1 MKSMS
6 ATNSSPE
13 QPGQSGNPG
22 QPGEFDHAGEFRQSG
37 ETPPGITPAGEAA
50 SSAVPDASAGA
61 AAGVGADGT
70 ADGTASG
77 AQPGEARSSAIM
89 AAGTLVSRILGF
101 GKTWMLGAALGLGST
116 VNDTF
121 INANNLPNLIFLL
134 VAGGVFNAVLVPQII
149 KASKAPDRGADYIS
163 RLLTLA
169 VLVLL
174 SLTLLVTLLAPFVI
188 ELTTQGYSPQQKAL
202 AVTFAFWCLPQIF
215 FYGLYALL
223 TQVLNANGAFGP
235 AMWAPILN
243 NIVAILGLGMFIWIF
258 GANVAN
264 PHTLDNWGE
273 TQTILVAGFSTLGV
287 IAQTAILLIPV
298 FRLRLGLRPRF
309 GWRGVGLGHAAR
321 LSVWTLLT
329 AAVGQLAFLYV
340 MRIATIPGAERL
352 RLQKAGDLDAAALL
366 PGNAV
371 LEVASQLYLLPH
383 SIIALSLATV
393 LFNRMTRAS
402 QDGNRDELRNALS
415 QGLRTMAV
423 ATVFGALA
431 LFALAGPLGMFFSGG
446 LRTDGVML
454 AQTLTILAL
463 STPFM
468 SANFM
473 MSRVFYANEDARTP
487 FYIQL
492 VLALVN
498 VVAAF
503 FIQFLPIDQI
513 IFAIAILY
521 TGGNILSVIVSAFFL
536 RRLLGHLD
544 GPRIANSYIRMGY
557 AALGSAVAG
566 AGALW
571 LLGNYSPVGF
581 VWTNRLTALVT
592 IVVVGPVMLAVYLLL
607 LKLFR
612 VTELQDL
619 LRPLLGRLGRGAAAP
634 AAAPG
639 GDSGGAA
646 SASGR
651 ASAPASSE
659 RPTAER
665 ATVSMDTGLI
675 PRISGEFDSA
685 SFRAGP
691 APLPEREEAGNR
703 GEAKYLPE
711 EELPGSTRGGR
722 LRDEIPLPGRRTFQ
736 GKPGQ
741 NPYFRPGRKRKK

>member
-1 MKSMS
+1 MKTMS
-6 ATNSSPE
+6 AAKPE
-13 QPGQSGNPG
+13 
-22 QPGEFDHAGEFRQSG
+22 
-37 ETPPGITPAGEAA
+37 PANGG
-50 SSAVPDASAGA
+50 SAQA
-61 AAGVGADGT
+61 
-70 ADGTASG
+70 
-77 AQPGEARSSAIM
+77 GEARSSAIM
-89 AAGTLVSRILGF
+89 AAGTLISRFLGF
-101 GKTWMLGAALGLGST
+101 GKTWLLAAALGLGST

-149 KASKAPDRGADYIS
+149 KASRAPDRGADYIS

-174 SLTLLVTLLAPFVI
+174 SLTLLVTLFAPWVI
-188 ELTTQGYSPQQKAL
+188 ELTTQGYSPEQKSL
-202 AVTFAFWCLPQIF
+202 AVSFAFWCLPQIF

-243 NIVAILGLGMFIWIF
+243 NIVAIAGLGMFIWIL
-258 GANVAN
+258 GPNITN
-264 PHTLDNWGE
+264 PHTLDTWGPF
-273 TQTILVAGFSTLGV
+273 QTFLVAGFSTIGV
-287 IAQTAILLIPV
+287 VAQTAILLIPV
-298 FRLRLGLRPRF
+298 FRLRLKLRPRF
-309 GWRGVGLGHAAR
+309 GWRGVGLGKAAR

-352 RLQKAGDLDAAALL
+352 RLERAGDPAAHRL

-402 QDGNRDELRNALS
+402 QDGNRAELREALS
-415 QGLRTMAV
+415 HGLRTMAV

-446 LRTDGVML
+446 REQDGVML

-487 FYIQL
+487 FLIQL
-492 VLALVN
+492 ILALVN

-503 FIQFLPIDQI
+503 FIQFLPVEQI

-521 TGGNILSVIVSAFFL
+521 TGGNILSVMVSAIFL

-544 GPRIANSYIRMGY
+544 GPRIATSYIRMGY
-557 AALGSAVAG
+557 AALGSALAG
-566 AGALW
+566 AVALW
-571 LLGNYSPVGF
+571 LFGSYQEDGF
-581 VWTNRLTALVT
+581 AWSGRLQALLT
-592 IVVVGPVMLAVYLLL
+592 IIVVGPVMLVVYIFL
-607 LKLFR
+607 LKLFH
-612 VTELQDL
+612 VAELRDL
-619 LRPLLGRLGRGAAAP
+619 MRPLLGRLGRGPAAAP
-634 AAAPG
+634 APSGTVPTQPG
-639 GDSGGAA
+639 DANV
-646 SASGR
+646 
-651 ASAPASSE
+651 PE
-659 RPTAER
+659 RSTPGR
-665 ATVSMDTGLI
+665 ATVSVDTGLI
-675 PRISGEFDSA
+675 PRISGEFDAA

-691 APLPEREEAGNR
+691 QVEEHEYEPVP
-703 GEAKYLPE
+703 EAKTGYLPAE
-711 EELPGSTRGGR
+711 EVPNTARGSLVRE
-722 LRDEIPLPGRRTFQ
+722 EIPLPGRRTYQ
-736 GKPGQ
+736 GTAGH
-741 NPYFRPGRKRKK
+741 NPYFRNRRKKKR

>member
-1 MKSMS
+1 MS
-6 ATNSSPE
+6 SAKPTPAH
-13 QPGQSGNPG
+13 SGPA
-22 QPGEFDHAGEFRQSG
+22 DSKAVQSG
-37 ETPPGITPAGEAA
+37 E
-50 SSAVPDASAGA
+50 V
-61 AAGVGADGT
+61 
-70 ADGTASG
+70 
-77 AQPGEARSSAIM
+77 RSSAIM
-89 AAGTLVSRILGF
+89 AAGTLVSRFLGF
-101 GKTWMLGAALGLGST
+101 AKTWMLAAALGLGST

-149 KASKAPDRGADYIS
+149 KASKAPDKGADYIS

-174 SLTLLVTLLAPFVI
+174 ALTLAVTLLAPWVI
-188 ELTTQGYSPQQKAL
+188 ELTTQGYSPEQKAL
-202 AVTFAFWCLPQIF
+202 AVSFAFWCLPQIF

-223 TQVLNANGAFGP
+223 TQVLNAHGAFGP

-243 NIVAILGLGMFIWIF
+243 NIVAIAGLGMFIWTF
-258 GANVAN
+258 GANAVN
-264 PHTLDNWGE
+264 PHTLDTWGS
-273 TQTILVAGFSTLGV
+273 TQTFLVAGFSTVGV
-287 IAQTAILLIPV
+287 IAQTTILLVPV

-309 GWRGVGLGHAAR
+309 GWRGVGLGQAAR
-321 LSVWTLLT
+321 LSVWTLAT

-352 RLQKAGDLDAAALL
+352 RLEQAGDPAADTM

-402 QDGNRDELRNALS
+402 QDGDRAALRSALS
-415 QGLRTMAV
+415 HGLRTMAV

-446 LRTDGVML
+446 VKQDGAML

-487 FYIQL
+487 FFIQL

-503 FIQFLPIDQI
+503 SIQFLPFDQI

-521 TGGNILSVIVSAFFL
+521 TGGNILSVIVSAVFL

-557 AALGSAVAG
+557 AALGSALAG

-571 LLGNYSPVGF
+571 LLGSYSRDGF
-581 VWTNRLTALVT
+581 AWSTPIAALVT
-592 IVVVGPVMLAVYLLL
+592 IVVVGPVMLAAYLLL

-612 VTELQDL
+612 VTELSDL
-619 LRPLLGRLGRGAAAP
+619 LQPLLGRLRRRAAAE
-634 AAAPG
+634 PG
-639 GDSGGAA
+639 AG
-646 SASGR
+646 
-651 ASAPASSE
+651 E
-659 RPTAER
+659 RPEGPSAARTRPER
-665 ATVSMDTGLI
+665 ATVSVDTGLI
-675 PRISGEFDSA
+675 PRISGEFDAA

-691 APLPEREEAGNR
+691 DLGEQDERAGRTGPEG
-703 GEAKYLPE
+703 GYLPAE
-711 EELPGSTRGGR
+711 DLPSTAEGGLGRG
-722 LRDEIPLPGRRTFQ
+722 DVPLPGRRTYQ
-736 GKPGQ
+736 GPAGH
-741 NPYFRPGRKRKK
+741 NPYFPFGGKKKK

>member
-1 MKSMS
+1 MS
-6 ATNSSPE
+6 AA
-13 QPGQSGNPG
+13 NPPSEKSAPAG
-22 QPGEFDHAGEFRQSG
+22 SAQAGE
-37 ETPPGITPAGEAA
+37 T
-50 SSAVPDASAGA
+50 
-61 AAGVGADGT
+61 
-70 ADGTASG
+70 
-77 AQPGEARSSAIM
+77 RSSAIM
-89 AAGTLVSRILGF
+89 AAGTLVSRFLGF

-149 KASKAPDRGADYIS
+149 KASKGPDRGADYIS

-169 VLVLL
+169 VLVLF
-174 SLTLLVTLLAPFVI
+174 SLTLLVTLLAPWVI

-202 AVTFAFWCLPQIF
+202 AVAFAFWCLPQIF

-243 NIVAILGLGMFIWIF
+243 NIVAIAGLGMFIWIF
-258 GANVAN
+258 GANITN
-264 PHTLDNWGE
+264 PHILDNWGAQ
-273 TQTILVAGFSTLGV
+273 QTFLVAGFSTIGV

-298 FRLRLGLRPRF
+298 FRLKLGLRPRF
-309 GWRGVGLGHAAR
+309 GWRGVGLGQAAK

-352 RLQKAGDLDAAALL
+352 RLQHAGDVAAAASV

-402 QDGNRDELRNALS
+402 QDGNRAELRDALS
-415 QGLRTMAV
+415 HGLRTMAV

-446 LRTDGVML
+446 ERQDGVML

-498 VVAAF
+498 LVAAF
-503 FIQFLPIDQI
+503 FIQFLPFGQI
-513 IFAIAILY
+513 IFAIALLY
-521 TGGNILSVIVSAFFL
+521 TGGNILSVVVSAVFL

-566 AGALW
+566 AAALW
-571 LLGNYSPVGF
+571 LLGSYSPDGF
-581 VWTNRLTALVT
+581 AWSSRPAALVT
-592 IVVVGPVMLAVYLLL
+592 VAVVGPVMLMVYLFL
-607 LKLFR
+607 LKIFH
-612 VTELQDL
+612 VTELRDL
-619 LRPLLGRLGRGAAAP
+619 LRPLLGRLGRGSGPGEPSDYAAGSRSP
-634 AAAPG
+634 
-639 GDSGGAA
+639 SGE
-646 SASGR
+646 
-651 ASAPASSE
+651 SSPEEE
-659 RPTAER
+659 RSTPDR
-665 ATVSMDTGLI
+665 ATVSVDTGLI
-675 PRISGEFDSA
+675 PRISGEFDPT

-691 APLPEREEAGNR
+691 APEPRSRNRPSEATGT
-703 GEAKYLPE
+703 GPDSAPGGGYLPAE
-711 EELPGSTRGGR
+711 DVPTTAKGSL
-722 LRDEIPLPGRRTFQ
+722 LREQIPLPGPRTFQ
-736 GKPGQ
+736 GVAGH
-741 NPYFRPGRKRKK
+741 NPYFRLRRRRKK

>member
-1 MKSMS
+1 MS
-6 ATNSSPE
+6 EAKTT
-13 QPGQSGNPG
+13 QSV
-22 QPGEFDHAGEFRQSG
+22 QS
-37 ETPPGITPAGEAA
+37 
-50 SSAVPDASAGA
+50 
-61 AAGVGADGT
+61 
-70 ADGTASG
+70 
-77 AQPGEARSSAIM
+77 GEARSSAIM
-89 AAGTLVSRILGF
+89 AAGTLVSRFLGF
-101 GKTWMLGAALGLGST
+101 AKTWMLGAALGLGST

-174 SLTLLVTLLAPFVI
+174 ALTALVTLAAPLVI
-188 ELTTQGYSPQQKAL
+188 DLTTQGYSEQQKAL

-223 TQVLNANGAFGP
+223 TQVLNAHGAFGP

-243 NIVAILGLGMFIWIF
+243 NLVAIAGLGMFIWIL
-258 GANVAN
+258 GSNLTN
-264 PHTLDNWGE
+264 PHTLDNWGP
-273 TQTILVAGFSTLGV
+273 TQTFLIAGFSTFGV

-309 GWRGVGLGHAAR
+309 GWRGVGLGQAAK
-321 LSVWTLLT
+321 LSVWTLAT

-352 RLQKAGDLDAAALL
+352 RLDNAGDKAAAAVL

-402 QDGNRDELRNALS
+402 QDGNKAELRDALS
-415 QGLRTMAV
+415 HGLRTMAV

-446 LRTDGVML
+446 KPQDGVML

-463 STPFM
+463 STPFL

-487 FYIQL
+487 LYVQL
-492 VLALVN
+492 WLAVIY
-498 VVAAF
+498 VVGAF
-503 FIQFLPIDQI
+503 FIQFLPVGQI
-513 IFAIAILY
+513 IYAIAILY
-521 TGGNILSVIVSAFFL
+521 TLGNILSVVISVMFL
-536 RRLLGHLD
+536 RRMLGHLD

-557 AALGSAVAG
+557 AGLGSALAG

-571 LLGNYSPVGF
+571 LLGSYRADGF
-581 VWTNRLTALVT
+581 AWSSRPAALVT
-592 IVVVGPVMLAVYLLL
+592 VAVVGPVMLVAYLVLL
-607 LKLFR
+607 RVFH
-612 VTELQDL
+612 VTELRDL
-619 LRPLLGRLGRGAAAP
+619 LRPLMGRFGRGTPAPVSGAVVEPTTAA
-634 AAAPG
+634 
-639 GDSGGAA
+639 
-646 SASGR
+646 
-651 ASAPASSE
+651 
-659 RPTAER
+659 R
-665 ATVSMDTGLI
+665 ATVSDDTGLI
-675 PRISGEFDSA
+675 PRISGEFDAESY
-685 SFRAGP
+685 RAGP
-691 APLPEREEAGNR
+691 AVERVPSQPAEDVPDAP
-703 GEAKYLPE
+703 KTYLPE
-711 EELPGSTRGGR
+711 EDAASTARGSRFR
-722 LRDEIPLPGRRTFQ
+722 PQVPLPGRRTYQ
-736 GKPGQ
+736 GDAGR
-741 NPYFRPGRKRKK
+741 NPYFPTRGNHRK

>member
-1 MKSMS
+1 MS
-6 ATNSSPE
+6 EAKTT
-13 QPGQSGNPG
+13 QSV
-22 QPGEFDHAGEFRQSG
+22 QS
-37 ETPPGITPAGEAA
+37 
-50 SSAVPDASAGA
+50 
-61 AAGVGADGT
+61 
-70 ADGTASG
+70 
-77 AQPGEARSSAIM
+77 GEARSSAIM
-89 AAGTLVSRILGF
+89 AAGTLVSRFLGF
-101 GKTWMLGAALGLGST
+101 AKTWMLGAALGLGST
-116 VNDTF
+116 INDTF

-174 SLTLLVTLLAPFVI
+174 ALTTIVTLAAPLVI
-188 ELTTQGYSPQQKAL
+188 DLTTQGYSEQQKAL

-223 TQVLNANGAFGP
+223 TQVLNAHGAFGP

-243 NIVAILGLGMFIWIF
+243 NLVAISGLGMFIWIL
-258 GANVAN
+258 GENIYN
-264 PHTLDNWGE
+264 PHTLDNWGP
-273 TQTILVAGFSTLGV
+273 TQTLLIAGFSTFGV

-309 GWRGVGLGHAAR
+309 GWRGVGLGQAAK
-321 LSVWTLLT
+321 LSVWTLAT

-352 RLQKAGDLDAAALL
+352 RLDNAGDKAAAAVL

-402 QDGNRDELRNALS
+402 QDGNKAELREALS
-415 QGLRTMAV
+415 HGLRTMAV

-446 LRTDGVML
+446 QPQDGVML

-463 STPFM
+463 STPFL

-487 FYIQL
+487 LYVQL
-492 VLALVN
+492 WLAVIY
-498 VVAAF
+498 VVGAF
-503 FIQFLPIDQI
+503 FIQFLPVGQI
-513 IFAIAILY
+513 IYAIAILY
-521 TGGNILSVIVSAFFL
+521 TLGNILSVVISVVFL

-557 AALGSAVAG
+557 AGLGSALAG
-566 AGALW
+566 AAALW
-571 LLGNYSPVGF
+571 LLGSYRADGF
-581 VWTNRLTALVT
+581 AWSSRPAALVT
-592 IVVVGPVMLAVYLLL
+592 VVVVGPVMLIAYLVLL
-607 LKLFR
+607 RVFH
-612 VTELQDL
+612 VTELRDL
-619 LRPLLGRLGRGAAAP
+619 LRPLMGRLGRGIPAP
-634 AAAPG
+634 AG
-639 GDSGGAA
+639 
-646 SASGR
+646 
-651 ASAPASSE
+651 APAE
-659 RPTAER
+659 PTTPAR
-665 ATVSMDTGLI
+665 ATVSDDTGLI
-675 PRISGEFDSA
+675 PRISGEFDAA

-691 APLPEREEAGNR
+691 ALAPQRSSEAAADDSS
-703 GEAKYLPE
+703 EAPKTYLPE
-711 EELPGSTRGGR
+711 EDAPSTARGGKFSPQV
-722 LRDEIPLPGRRTFQ
+722 PLPGRRTYQ
-736 GKPGQ
+736 GDVGQ
-741 NPYFRPGRKRKK
+741 NPYFPVRGNHRK

>member
-1 MKSMS
+1 MKAMS
-6 ATNSSPE
+6 ATNFPSDKAGR
-13 QPGQSGNPG
+13 PG
-22 QPGEFDHAGEFRQSG
+22 D
-37 ETPPGITPAGEAA
+37 
-50 SSAVPDASAGA
+50 AVPDGVPPKPAGPDTTPGAVAASE
-61 AAGVGADGT
+61 T
-70 ADGTASG
+70 
-77 AQPGEARSSAIM
+77 RSSAIM
-89 AAGTLVSRILGF
+89 AAGTLVSRFLGF
-101 GKTWMLGAALGLGST
+101 GKTWMLGTALGLGST

-169 VLVLL
+169 VLLL
-174 SLTLLVTLLAPFVI
+174 LGLTALVTLAAPWVI
-188 ELTTQGYSPQQKAL
+188 ELTTQGYTPQQKAL
-202 AVTFAFWCLPQIF
+202 AVAFAFWCLPQIF

-243 NIVAILGLGMFIWIF
+243 NLVAIAGLGMFIWIF
-258 GANVAN
+258 DANEVN
-264 PHTLDNWGE
+264 PHTLDNWGD
-273 TQTILVAGFSTLGV
+273 TQTLLVAGFSTIGV
-287 IAQTAILLIPV
+287 VSQTAILMIPV
-298 FRLRLGLRPRF
+298 MRLKLGIRPRF
-309 GWRGVGLGHAAR
+309 GWRGVGLGQAAK

-340 MRIATIPGAERL
+340 MRIATIPGAERI
-352 RLQKAGDLDAAALL
+352 RLQQAGDPAAYML

-402 QDGNRDELRNALS
+402 QDGNRDELRDALS
-415 QGLRTMAV
+415 HGLRTMAV

-446 LRTDGVML
+446 LRQDGVML

-487 FYIQL
+487 FYVQL
-492 VLALVN
+492 LLA
-498 VVAAF
+498 VVYVAGAF
-503 FIQFLPIDQI
+503 AIQFLPVTQI
-513 IFAIAILY
+513 IYAIAVLY
-521 TGGNILSVIVSAFFL
+521 MVGNILSVVISAWFL

-557 AALGSAVAG
+557 AALGSAIAG

-571 LLGNYSPVGF
+571 LLGSYSPDGF
-581 VWTNRLTALVT
+581 AWRDRLTALITV
-592 IVVVGPVMLAVYLLL
+592 VVVGPIMLVAYFFL

-612 VTELQDL
+612 VSELRDL
-619 LRPLLGRLGRGAAAP
+619 LRPLLGRLGRGGPAAP
-634 AAAPG
+634 PAEGGTPPSDSSPG
-639 GDSGGAA
+639 SGPDSPSGSPTGG
-646 SASGR
+646 R
-651 ASAPASSE
+651 QYP
-659 RPTAER
+659 ER
-665 ATVSMDTGLI
+665 ATTSVDTGLI
-675 PRISGEFDSA
+675 PRISGEFDA
-685 SFRAGP
+685 VSFRAGP
-691 APLPEREEAGNR
+691 APEQEAPGR
-703 GEAKYLPE
+703 GVRGKEPLDGDDPPTSDGDYLPGE
-711 EELPGSTRGGR
+711 DQPSTARGGF
-722 LRDEIPLPGRRTFQ
+722 LREQIPLPGRRTFQ
-736 GKPGQ
+736 GKPGE
-741 NPYFRPGRKRKK
+741 NPHFKPRKPRKK

>member
-1 MKSMS
+1 MS
-6 ATNSSPE
+6 EAKTT
-13 QPGQSGNPG
+13 QSV
-22 QPGEFDHAGEFRQSG
+22 QS
-37 ETPPGITPAGEAA
+37 
-50 SSAVPDASAGA
+50 
-61 AAGVGADGT
+61 
-70 ADGTASG
+70 
-77 AQPGEARSSAIM
+77 GEARSSAIM
-89 AAGTLVSRILGF
+89 AAGTLVSRFLGF
-101 GKTWMLGAALGLGST
+101 AKTWMLGAALGLGST

-174 SLTLLVTLLAPFVI
+174 ALTALVTLAAPLVI
-188 ELTTQGYSPQQKAL
+188 DLTTQGYSEQQKAL

-223 TQVLNANGAFGP
+223 TQVLNAHGAFGP

-243 NIVAILGLGMFIWIF
+243 NLVAIAGLGMFIWIL
-258 GANVAN
+258 GANITN
-264 PHTLDNWGE
+264 PHTIDNWGP
-273 TQTILVAGFSTLGV
+273 TQTFLIAGFSTFGV

-309 GWRGVGLGHAAR
+309 GWRGVGLGQAAK
-321 LSVWTLLT
+321 LSVWTLAT

-352 RLQKAGDLDAAALL
+352 RLDNAGDTAAAAVL

-402 QDGNRDELRNALS
+402 QDGNKAELRDALS
-415 QGLRTMAV
+415 HGLRTMAV

-446 LRTDGVML
+446 NPQDGVML

-463 STPFM
+463 STPFL

-487 FYIQL
+487 LYVQL
-492 VLALVN
+492 WLAVIY
-498 VVAAF
+498 VVGAF
-503 FIQFLPIDQI
+503 FIQFLPVGQI
-513 IFAIAILY
+513 IYAIAILY
-521 TGGNILSVIVSAFFL
+521 TLGNILSVVISVVFL

-557 AALGSAVAG
+557 AGLGSALAG
-566 AGALW
+566 AAALW
-571 LLGNYSPVGF
+571 LLGSYRADGF
-581 VWTNRLTALVT
+581 AWSSRPAALVT
-592 IVVVGPVMLAVYLLL
+592 VVVVGPVMLLAYLVLL
-607 LKLFR
+607 RVFH
-612 VTELQDL
+612 VTELRDL
-619 LRPLLGRLGRGAAAP
+619 LRPLMGRLGRGAPEPVAA
-634 AAAPG
+634 
-639 GDSGGAA
+639 GAT
-646 SASGR
+646 
-651 ASAPASSE
+651 E
-659 RPTAER
+659 PTTPER
-665 ATVSMDTGLI
+665 ATVSDDTGLI
-675 PRISGEFDSA
+675 PRISGEFDAA

-691 APLPEREEAGNR
+691 AVGPQRTASAAAVDAP
-703 GEAKYLPE
+703 KTYLPDE
-711 EELPGSTRGGR
+711 DVPSTALGGR
-722 LRDEIPLPGRRTFQ
+722 FRPQVPLPGRRTYQ
-736 GKPGQ
+736 GDAGR
-741 NPYFRPGRKRKK
+741 NPYFPSRQNKK

>member
-1 MKSMS
+1 
-6 ATNSSPE
+6 
-13 QPGQSGNPG
+13 
-22 QPGEFDHAGEFRQSG
+22 
-37 ETPPGITPAGEAA
+37 
-50 SSAVPDASAGA
+50 
-61 AAGVGADGT
+61 
-70 ADGTASG
+70 
-77 AQPGEARSSAIM
+77 M

-101 GKTWMLGAALGLGST
+101 AKTWMLAAALGLGST

-149 KASKAPDRGADYIS
+149 KASKAPDRGADYVS

-174 SLTLLVTLLAPFVI
+174 SLTLLVTLLAPWVI
-188 ELTTQGYSPQQKAL
+188 ELTTQDYSPQQKAL
-202 AVTFAFWCLPQIF
+202 AVSFAFWCLPQIF

-223 TQVLNANGAFGP
+223 TQILNANGAFGP

-243 NIVAILGLGMFIWIF
+243 NIVAIAGLGMFIGIM
-258 GANVAN
+258 GANAAN
-264 PHTLDNWGE
+264 PHTVNNWDPF
-273 TQTILVAGFSTLGV
+273 QTFLVAGFSTIGV
-287 IAQTAILLIPV
+287 VSQTAILLVPV

-309 GWRGVGLGHAAR
+309 GWRGVGLGQAAR
-321 LSVWTLLT
+321 LGIWTLAT

-352 RLQKAGDLDAAALL
+352 RLEQAGDPAADTV

-402 QDGNRDELRNALS
+402 QDGNHTELRSALS
-415 QGLRTMAV
+415 HGLRTMAV

-446 LRTDGVML
+446 ERQDGVML
-454 AQTLTILAL
+454 AQTLTILSL

-487 FYIQL
+487 FFIQL
-492 VLALVN
+492 VLASVN
-498 VVAAF
+498 VGAAF
-503 FIQFLPIDQI
+503 LIQFLPFDQI

-521 TGGNILSVIVSAFFL
+521 TGGNILSVIVSAIFL

-544 GPRIANSYIRMGY
+544 GPRVANSYIRMGY
-557 AALGSAVAG
+557 AALGSALAG
-566 AGALW
+566 ALALW
-571 LLGNYSPVGF
+571 LLGNYSPDGF
-581 VWTNRLTALVT
+581 AWSSPFAALVT
-592 IVVVGPVMLAVYLLL
+592 IVVVGPIMLAAYLVL

-612 VTELQDL
+612 VTELRDL
-619 LRPLLGRLGRGAAAP
+619 LQPLLGRFSRGSSAEPGPGAADP
-634 AAAPG
+634 AGETAASPEGDAGTPAPG
-639 GDSGGAA
+639 GS
-646 SASGR
+646 R
-651 ASAPASSE
+651 AVRAQPD
-659 RPTAER
+659 R
-665 ATVSMDTGLI
+665 ATISVDTGLI
-675 PRISGEFDSA
+675 PRISGEFDAA

-691 APLPEREEAGNR
+691 DIRERKERRTGWPAGPEG
-703 GEAKYLPE
+703 GYLPAE
-711 EELPGSTRGGR
+711 DRPSSAEGGLGRG
-722 LRDEIPLPGRRTFQ
+722 DVPLPGRRTYQ
-736 GKPGQ
+736 GPAGQ
-741 NPYFRPGRKRKK
+741 NPHFPFGRKKKK

>member
-1 MKSMS
+1 V
-6 ATNSSPE
+6 
-13 QPGQSGNPG
+13 
-22 QPGEFDHAGEFRQSG
+22 
-37 ETPPGITPAGEAA
+37 PAGA
-50 SSAVPDASAGA
+50 SE
-61 AAGVGADGT
+61 T
-70 ADGTASG
+70 
-77 AQPGEARSSAIM
+77 RSSAIM
-89 AAGTLVSRILGF
+89 AAGTLVSRFLGF

-169 VLVLL
+169 VLLL
-174 SLTLLVTLLAPFVI
+174 LGLTALVTLAAPWVI
-188 ELTTQGYSPQQKAL
+188 ELTTQGYSPQQQAL
-202 AVTFAFWCLPQIF
+202 AVSFAFWCLPQIF

-243 NIVAILGLGMFIWIF
+243 NVVGIAGLGMFIWTF
-258 GANVAN
+258 GQNAVN
-264 PHTLDNWGE
+264 PHDLDTWTS
-273 TQTILVAGFSTLGV
+273 TQTLLVAGFSTIGV
-287 IAQTAILLIPV
+287 IAQTAILLVPV
-298 FRLRLGLRPRF
+298 FRLKLGLRPKF
-309 GWRGVGLGHAAR
+309 GWRGVGLGQAAK

-352 RLQKAGDLDAAALL
+352 RLKEAGDPAAQML

-402 QDGNRDELRNALS
+402 QDGNRNELRDALS
-415 QGLRTMAV
+415 HGLRTMAV

-446 LRTDGVML
+446 LRQDGVML

-487 FYIQL
+487 FYVQL
-492 VLALVN
+492 LLA
-498 VVAAF
+498 VVYVAGAF
-503 FIQFLPIDQI
+503 AIQFMPVGQI
-513 IFAIAILY
+513 IYAIAILY
-521 TGGNILSVIVSAFFL
+521 MVGNILSVVISAYFL

-571 LLGNYSPVGF
+571 LMGSYSADGF
-581 VWTNRLTALVT
+581 AWSDRIAALVT
-592 IVVVGPVMLAVYLLL
+592 LIVVGPIMLVVYVFL
-607 LKLFR
+607 LKIFH
-612 VTELQDL
+612 VSELRDL
-619 LRPLLGRLGRGAAAP
+619 LRPLLGRLGRGGTGP
-634 AAAPG
+634 SDTTG
-639 GDSGGAA
+639 GTPSS
-646 SASGR
+646 SASGSGSGSG
-651 ASAPASSE
+651 AE
-659 RPTAER
+659 RPTPER
-665 ATVSMDTGLI
+665 ATVSVDTGPI
-675 PRISGEFDSA
+675 PRISGEFDA
-685 SFRAGP
+685 TSFRAGP
-691 APLPEREEAGNR
+691 APERQAPTARPAVSPEQVSEPS
-703 GEAKYLPE
+703 GEYLPAE
-711 EELPGSTRGGR
+711 DVPATARGGL
-722 LRDEIPLPGRRTFQ
+722 LREEIPLPGRRTFQ
-736 GKPGQ
+736 GQPGR
-741 NPYFRPGRKRKK
+741 NPHFRPRRPRKK

>member
-1 MKSMS
+1 M
-6 ATNSSPE
+6 
-13 QPGQSGNPG
+13 
-22 QPGEFDHAGEFRQSG
+22 
-37 ETPPGITPAGEAA
+37 
-50 SSAVPDASAGA
+50 SSAKPAPVPSGSADSKA
-61 AAGVGADGT
+61 V
-70 ADGTASG
+70 
-77 AQPGEARSSAIM
+77 QPGEARSSAIM
-89 AAGTLVSRILGF
+89 AAGTLVSRFLGF
-101 GKTWMLGAALGLGST
+101 AKTWMLAAALGLGST

-149 KASKAPDRGADYIS
+149 KASKAPDKGADYIS

-174 SLTLLVTLLAPFVI
+174 VLTLLVTLLAPQVI
-188 ELTTQGYSPQQKAL
+188 QLTTQGYSPQQKAL
-202 AVTFAFWCLPQIF
+202 AVSFAFWCLPQIF

-223 TQVLNANGAFGP
+223 TQVLNAHGAFGP
-235 AMWAPILN
+235 AMWAPIIN
-243 NIVAILGLGMFIWIF
+243 NIVAIAGLGMFIAIM
-258 GANVAN
+258 GANAVN
-264 PHTLDNWGE
+264 PHTIDNWGS
-273 TQTILVAGFSTLGV
+273 TQTILVAGFSTIGV
-287 IAQTAILLIPV
+287 VAQTAILLIPV

-309 GWRGVGLGHAAR
+309 GWRGVGLGHAAK
-321 LSVWTLLT
+321 LSVWTLAT

-352 RLQKAGDLDAAALL
+352 RLQQAGDPAADSM

-402 QDGNRDELRNALS
+402 QEGDRAALRSALS
-415 QGLRTMAV
+415 HGLRTMAV

-446 LRTDGVML
+446 VRQDGVML

-487 FYIQL
+487 FFIQL

-503 FIQFLPIDQI
+503 AIQFLAFDKI
-513 IFAIAILY
+513 IFAIALLY

-557 AALGSAVAG
+557 AALGSALAG
-566 AGALW
+566 AVALW
-571 LLGNYSPVGF
+571 LLGSYNPDGYAWSDRIAAF
-581 VWTNRLTALVT
+581 VT
-592 IVVVGPVMLAVYLLL
+592 IVVVGPVMLVVYFLL
-607 LKLFR
+607 LKVFR

-619 LRPLLGRLGRGAAAP
+619 LQPLLGRLRRRAAEPVPEAGTEP
-634 AAAPG
+634 QA
-639 GDSGGAA
+639 GGAA
-646 SASGR
+646 EVRR
-651 ASAPASSE
+651 AP
-659 RPTAER
+659 ER
-665 ATVSMDTGLI
+665 ATISVDTGLI
-675 PRISGEFDSA
+675 PRISGGFDA
-685 SFRAGP
+685 ESFRAGP
-691 APLPEREEAGNR
+691 DIREEDSFPYGRPAGPE
-703 GEAKYLPE
+703 GGYLPAE
-711 EELPGSTRGGR
+711 DLPSTALGGLGRG
-722 LRDEIPLPGRRTFQ
+722 DAPLPGRRTYQ
-736 GKPGQ
+736 GPAGH
-741 NPYFRPGRKRKK
+741 NPYFPFSRKKKK

>member
-1 MKSMS
+1 MKTMS
-6 ATNSSPE
+6 PAKPTPSH
-13 QPGQSGNPG
+13 SGPA
-22 QPGEFDHAGEFRQSG
+22 DSDAVHA
-37 ETPPGITPAGEAA
+37 
-50 SSAVPDASAGA
+50 
-61 AAGVGADGT
+61 
-70 ADGTASG
+70 
-77 AQPGEARSSAIM
+77 GEARSSAIM
-89 AAGTLVSRILGF
+89 AAGTLVSRFLGF
-101 GKTWMLGAALGLGST
+101 GKTWMLVAALGLGST

-149 KASKAPDRGADYIS
+149 KASTAPDRGADYIS

-169 VLVLL
+169 ILVLL
-174 SLTLLVTLLAPFVI
+174 TLTLLVTLLAPWVI
-188 ELTTQGYSPQQKAL
+188 ELTTQGYSPQQKSL
-202 AVTFAFWCLPQIF
+202 AVSFAFWCLPQVF

-243 NIVAILGLGMFIWIF
+243 NIVAIAGLGMFIAIF
-258 GANVAN
+258 GANVAH
-264 PHTLDNWGE
+264 PHTLDNWGPF
-273 TQTILVAGFSTLGV
+273 QTFLVAGFSTIGV

-309 GWRGVGLGHAAR
+309 GWRGVGLGQAAR
-321 LSVWTLLT
+321 LSVWTLAT

-352 RLQKAGDLDAAALL
+352 RLEKAGDPAAETL

-402 QDGNRDELRNALS
+402 QAGNRNELRNALS
-415 QGLRTMAV
+415 HGLRTMAV

-446 LRTDGVML
+446 ERQDGAML
-454 AQTLTILAL
+454 AQALTILAL

-487 FYIQL
+487 FLIQL

-498 VVAAF
+498 VVSAF
-503 FIQFLPIDQI
+503 LIQFLPYDQI

-544 GPRIANSYIRMGY
+544 GPRIVNSYIRMGY
-557 AALGSAVAG
+557 AALGSAIAG
-566 AGALW
+566 AVALW
-571 LLGNYSPVGF
+571 LLGSYSPDGF
-581 VWTNRLTALVT
+581 AWSSRIAALVT
-592 IVVVGPVMLAVYLLL
+592 IVVVGPVMLAVYFFL
-607 LKLFR
+607 LKVFR
-612 VTELQDL
+612 VTELRDL
-619 LRPLLGRLGRGAAAP
+619 MQPLLGRLRRGPATETGVKPRAEVAAP
-634 AAAPG
+634 APTT
-639 GDSGGAA
+639 
-646 SASGR
+646 
-651 ASAPASSE
+651 PA
-659 RPTAER
+659 R
-665 ATVSMDTGLI
+665 ATVSVDTGLI
-675 PRISGEFDSA
+675 PRISGEFDAA

-691 APLPEREEAGNR
+691 DMRGLDEAPHGQSTGPDG
-703 GEAKYLPE
+703 GYLPA
-711 EELPGSTRGGR
+711 EELPGTAQGGLGRG
-722 LRDEIPLPGRRTFQ
+722 DIPLPGRRTYQ
-736 GKPGQ
+736 GPAGH
-741 NPYFRPGRKRKK
+741 NPYFPFGRKKKK

>member
-1 MKSMS
+1 
-6 ATNSSPE
+6 
-13 QPGQSGNPG
+13 
-22 QPGEFDHAGEFRQSG
+22 
-37 ETPPGITPAGEAA
+37 
-50 SSAVPDASAGA
+50 
-61 AAGVGADGT
+61 
-70 ADGTASG
+70 
-77 AQPGEARSSAIM
+77 
-89 AAGTLVSRILGF
+89 
-101 GKTWMLGAALGLGST
+101 MLGAALGLGST

-169 VLVLL
+169 VLLL
-174 SLTLLVTLLAPFVI
+174 LGLTALVTLAAPWVI
-188 ELTTQGYSPQQKAL
+188 ELTTQGYSPQQQAL
-202 AVTFAFWCLPQIF
+202 AVSFAFWCLPQIF

-243 NIVAILGLGMFIWIF
+243 NVVGIAGLGMFIWIF
-258 GANVAN
+258 GANIAN
-264 PHTLDNWGE
+264 PHTLDNWGS
-273 TQTILVAGFSTLGV
+273 TQTLLVAGFSTIGV
-287 IAQTAILLIPV
+287 VAQTAILLIPV
-298 FRLRLGLRPRF
+298 FRLKLGLRPKF
-309 GWRGVGLGHAAR
+309 GWRGVGLGQAAK

-352 RLQKAGDLDAAALL
+352 RLKDAGDPAATML

-402 QDGNRDELRNALS
+402 QDGNRNELRDALS
-415 QGLRTMAV
+415 HGLRTMAV

-446 LRTDGVML
+446 SRQDGVML

-487 FYIQL
+487 FYVQL
-492 VLALVN
+492 LLA
-498 VVAAF
+498 VVYVAGAF
-503 FIQFLPIDQI
+503 AIQFMPVGQI
-513 IFAIAILY
+513 IYAIAILY
-521 TGGNILSVIVSAFFL
+521 MVGNILSVVISAFFL

-571 LLGNYSPVGF
+571 LMGSYSPDGF
-581 VWTNRLTALVT
+581 AWSDRLAALVT
-592 IVVVGPVMLAVYLLL
+592 LIVVGPIMLVVYVVL
-607 LKLFR
+607 LKIFH
-612 VTELQDL
+612 VSELRDL
-619 LRPLLGRLGRGAAAP
+619 LRPLLGRLGRRGAGPSDTA
-634 AAAPG
+634 G
-639 GDSGGAA
+639 GTPSSSS
-646 SASGR
+646 SASGSR
-651 ASAPASSE
+651 SGAE
-659 RPTAER
+659 RPTPER
-665 ATVSMDTGLI
+665 ATVSVDTGLI
-675 PRISGEFDSA
+675 PRISGEFDSP

-691 APLPEREEAGNR
+691 APERHAPAAPAVTPSENGVRPAG
-703 GEAKYLPE
+703 GYLPAE
-711 EELPGSTRGGR
+711 DVPGTARGGL
-722 LRDEIPLPGRRTFQ
+722 LREEIPLPGRRTFQ
-736 GKPGQ
+736 GQ
-741 NPYFRPGRKRKK
+741 PGRNPHFKARRPRKK

>member
-1 MKSMS
+1 MS
-6 ATNSSPE
+6 AAKPE
-13 QPGQSGNPG
+13 PAEGGSA
-22 QPGEFDHAGEFRQSG
+22 HA
-37 ETPPGITPAGEAA
+37 
-50 SSAVPDASAGA
+50 
-61 AAGVGADGT
+61 
-70 ADGTASG
+70 
-77 AQPGEARSSAIM
+77 GEARSSAIM
-89 AAGTLVSRILGF
+89 AAGTLISRFLGF
-101 GKTWMLGAALGLGST
+101 GKTWMLAFALGLGST

-169 VLVLL
+169 VIVLL
-174 SLTLLVTLLAPFVI
+174 SLTLLVTLFAPLVI
-188 ELTTQGYSPQQKAL
+188 DLTTQNYSPEQKSL
-202 AVTFAFWCLPQIF
+202 AISFAFWCLPQIF

-243 NIVAILGLGMFIWIF
+243 NIVAIAGLGMFIWIL
-258 GANVAN
+258 GPNVTN
-264 PHTLDNWGE
+264 PHTLETWGPF
-273 TQTILVAGFSTLGV
+273 QTFLVAGFSTIGV
-287 IAQTAILLIPV
+287 VAQTAILMVPV
-298 FRLRLGLRPRF
+298 LKLRLRLRPRF
-309 GWRGVGLGHAAR
+309 GWRGVGLGQAAK

-352 RLQKAGDLDAAALL
+352 RLEQAGDPAAGRL
-366 PGNAV
+366 PGNAI

-402 QDGNRDELRNALS
+402 QDGNRAALRDALS
-415 QGLRTMAV
+415 HGLRTMAV

-446 LRTDGVML
+446 KEQDGVML

-487 FYIQL
+487 FFIQL
-492 VLALVN
+492 ILALVN

-503 FIQFLPIDQI
+503 FIQFLPADQI

-521 TGGNILSVIVSAFFL
+521 TVGNILSVMVSAAFL

-544 GPRIANSYIRMGY
+544 GPRVANSYIRMGY
-557 AALGSAVAG
+557 AALGSALTG
-566 AGALW
+566 AVALW
-571 LLGNYSPVGF
+571 LMGSYQEDGF
-581 VWTNRLTALVT
+581 AWSGRIQALVT
-592 IVVVGPVMLAVYLLL
+592 IAVVGPVMLVTYLFL
-607 LKLFR
+607 LKAFH
-612 VTELQDL
+612 VSELRDL
-619 LRPLLGRLGRGAAAP
+619 LRPLLGRLGRGP
-634 AAAPG
+634 AAAPT
-639 GDSGGAA
+639 AQ
-646 SASGR
+646 R
-651 ASAPASSE
+651 TTSE
-659 RPTAER
+659 SPDR
-665 ATVSMDTGLI
+665 ATVSVDTGLI

-691 APLPEREEAGNR
+691 KMEHDDEDVATGAG
-703 GEAKYLPE
+703 YLPAE
-711 EELPGSTRGGR
+711 EIPNTARGSMVRQ
-722 LRDEIPLPGRRTFQ
+722 EIPLPGRRTYQ
-736 GKPGQ
+736 GTAGH
-741 NPYFRPGRKRKK
+741 NPYFRTRRKKKK

>member
-1 MKSMS
+1 
-6 ATNSSPE
+6 
-13 QPGQSGNPG
+13 
-22 QPGEFDHAGEFRQSG
+22 
-37 ETPPGITPAGEAA
+37 
-50 SSAVPDASAGA
+50 
-61 AAGVGADGT
+61 
-70 ADGTASG
+70 
-77 AQPGEARSSAIM
+77 M
-89 AAGTLVSRILGF
+89 AAGTLVSRFLGF
-101 GKTWMLGAALGLGST
+101 AKTWMLAAALGLGST

-149 KASKAPDRGADYIS
+149 KASKAPDKGADYIS

-174 SLTLLVTLLAPFVI
+174 TLTLAVTLLAPWVI
-188 ELTTQGYSPQQKAL
+188 ELTTQGYSPEQKAL
-202 AVTFAFWCLPQIF
+202 AVSFAFWCLPQIF

-223 TQVLNANGAFGP
+223 TQVLNAHGAFGP

-243 NIVAILGLGMFIWIF
+243 NIVAITGLGMFIWIF
-258 GANVAN
+258 GANAAN
-264 PHTLDNWGE
+264 PHTLDTWGS
-273 TQTILVAGFSTLGV
+273 TQTFLVAGFSTIGV

-309 GWRGVGLGHAAR
+309 GWRGVGLGQAAR
-321 LSVWTLLT
+321 LSVWTLAT

-352 RLQKAGDLDAAALL
+352 RLEQAGDPAADTM

-402 QDGNRDELRNALS
+402 QDGDRAALRSALS
-415 QGLRTMAV
+415 HGLRTMAV

-446 LRTDGVML
+446 VKQDGAML

-487 FYIQL
+487 FFIQL

-503 FIQFLPIDQI
+503 SIQFLPYDQI

-521 TGGNILSVIVSAFFL
+521 TGGNILSVIVSAVFL

-557 AALGSAVAG
+557 AALGSALAG

-571 LLGNYSPVGF
+571 LLGSYSRDGF
-581 VWTNRLTALVT
+581 AWSTPIAALVT
-592 IVVVGPVMLAVYLLL
+592 IVVVGPVMLAAYLLL

-612 VTELQDL
+612 VTELSDL
-619 LRPLLGRLGRGAAAP
+619 MQPLLGRLRRRAAAEPTAGDRPGGP
-634 AAAPG
+634 AAP
-639 GDSGGAA
+639 
-646 SASGR
+646 R
-651 ASAPASSE
+651 T
-659 RPTAER
+659 RPER
-665 ATVSMDTGLI
+665 ATVSVDTGLI
-675 PRISGEFDSA
+675 PRISGEFDAA

-691 APLPEREEAGNR
+691 DLGEQDERAGRAGPEG
-703 GEAKYLPE
+703 GYLPAE
-711 EELPGSTRGGR
+711 DLPSTAEGGLGRG
-722 LRDEIPLPGRRTFQ
+722 DIPLPGRRTYQ
-736 GKPGQ
+736 GPAGH
-741 NPYFRPGRKRKK
+741 NPYFPFGGKKKK

>member
-1 MKSMS
+1 MS
-6 ATNSSPE
+6 AANPSSD
-13 QPGQSGNPG
+13 QPA
-22 QPGEFDHAGEFRQSG
+22 QPG
-37 ETPPGITPAGEAA
+37 ETPPGVTPASEAA
-50 SSAVPDASAGA
+50 SSA
-61 AAGVGADGT
+61 
-70 ADGTASG
+70 

-89 AAGTLVSRILGF
+89 AAGTLVSRVLGF

-174 SLTLLVTLLAPFVI
+174 SLTALVTLFAPAVI
-188 ELTTQGYSPQQKAL
+188 ELTTQGYSPQQRAL
-202 AVTFAFWCLPQIF
+202 AVAFAFWCLPQIF

-243 NIVAILGLGMFIWIF
+243 NIVAIAGLGMFIWIF
-258 GANVAN
+258 GANVVN
-264 PHTLDNWGE
+264 PHSLDNWGAS
-273 TQTILVAGFSTLGV
+273 QTFFVAGFSTIGV
-287 IAQTAILLIPV
+287 VSQTAILLIPV
-298 FRLRLGLRPRF
+298 LRLKLGLRPRF
-309 GWRGVGLGHAAR
+309 GWRGVGLGQAAR
-321 LSVWTLLT
+321 LSVWTLMT

-352 RLQKAGDLDAAALL
+352 RLQEAGDPAAAML

-402 QDGNRDELRNALS
+402 QDGNRVALREALS

-503 FIQFLPIDQI
+503 FIQFLPFDQI
-513 IFAIAILY
+513 IFAIAVLY
-521 TGGNILSVIVSAFFL
+521 TAGNILSVVVSSFFL

-544 GPRIANSYIRMGY
+544 GPRIINSYIRMGY
-557 AALGSAVAG
+557 AALGSAIAG

-571 LLGNYSPVGF
+571 LMGSYSPVGF
-581 VWTNRLTALVT
+581 AWSSRPAALVT
-592 IVVVGPVMLAVYLLL
+592 IVVVGPVMLAAYLLL
-607 LKLFR
+607 LKLFK
-612 VTELQDL
+612 VTELRDL
-619 LRPLLGRLGRGAAAP
+619 LRPLLGRLGRGSGAP
-634 AAAPG
+634 AAAPPAPA
-639 GDSGGAA
+639 GAGA
-646 SASGR
+646 SAAGR
-651 ASAPASSE
+651 AAGTPSRR
-659 RPTAER
+659 RPTPER
-665 ATVSMDTGLI
+665 ATVSSDTGLI

-691 APLPEREEAGNR
+691 APQPEPEDYDGAT
-703 GEAKYLPE
+703 YLPE
-711 EELPGSTRGGR
+711 EDVAGTARGNA
-722 LRDEIPLPGRRTFQ
+722 LRGEIPLPGRRTYQ
-736 GKPGQ
+736 GTPGQ
-741 NPYFRPGRKRKK
+741 NPHFPSRRRKKK